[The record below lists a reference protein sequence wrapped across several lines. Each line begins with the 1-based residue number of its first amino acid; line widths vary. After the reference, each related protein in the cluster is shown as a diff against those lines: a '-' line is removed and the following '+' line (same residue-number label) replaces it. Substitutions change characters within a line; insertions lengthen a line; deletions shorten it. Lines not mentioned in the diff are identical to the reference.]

1 MFSLF
6 LCRFEGRFPI
16 YGEKNYNIN
25 SKSKGVFNEIMT
37 PIPLAKALVE
47 HFQLKGKGLEPCAG
61 CGNMLQLLPNAEWC
75 EIEKGRDFFDYDG
88 RVDYIFTNPPWSRIC
103 EFLFHSI
110 KVADEIYFLK
120 DDERKQ
126 DLIRC
131 GTTWERATE

>member
-1 MFSLF
+1 
-6 LCRFEGRFPI
+6 
-16 YGEKNYNIN
+16 
-25 SKSKGVFNEIMT
+25 MT

-75 EIEKGRDFFDYDG
+75 EIGKGCDFFDYDG